1 MSNRTTCVELNWMS
15 ITAPRTVFR
24 ATEADVWESGIGG
37 VHVQLDKRIGIDHCK
52 IDTHSFVPISQSNDN
67 GQHCS
72 FTDSRCLDT
81 HRRLRSAVTQVSDH
95 PGFITILHQT
105 LIPVSLLSWP
115 RLITN
120 WHSFVCT
127 HIHAFS
133 HSHEICLPV
142 ICRCLSLCHGDSV
155 GHQSKLWHS
164 AHSGLF
170 LGHH

>member
-1 MSNRTTCVELNWMS
+1 MSSSTMCVEMTFRMS

-24 ATEADVWESGIGG
+24 ATEGEGGRFGNAG
-37 VHVQLDKRIGIDHCK
+37 VHVQLDKGICIDHCR

-72 FTDSRCLDT
+72 FTDSRRLDT
-81 HRRLRSAVTQVSDH
+81 HHCLRSAVTQVSDH

-120 WHSFVCT
+120 WQSFVCA
-127 HIHAFS
+127 HIHTLS

-155 GHQSKLWHS
+155 GINQTCGTLPI
-164 AHSGLF
+164 LVCF
-170 LGHH
+170 